1 MTQRKVWI
9 LCDKLTESRVE
20 AGARRTASRKTDCP
34 FKLTVTR
41 SNIDNLWH
49 VVVENSGH
57 NHSASS
63 NPSQHPCHRK
73 LTDEEKSLIES
84 LTRSHVPPKNILLN
98 LLQQN
103 PDTAVV
109 SQDIR
114 NERKRL
120 QKERLN
126 GKNPAEALLDMME
139 DSGYYGYCVEKD
151 VDSNRMTKLFFAH
164 FKGIDLAQAF
174 PEVLL
179 IDCTYRT
186 NIYNMPLLHFAG
198 VTPTG
203 ENFSIGFA
211 LLSAENTF
219 QYAWA
224 LAAFKATVLGD
235 NTAPEVII
243 TDNEDALLNGLHE
256 VYPRVPH
263 ILCRWHVEKNVL
275 KKASEHWRVK

>member
-1 MTQRKVWI
+1 MVWI
-9 LCDKLTESRVE
+9 LCDKSRESHSE
-20 AGARRTASRKTDCP
+20 AGARRSTSRKTDYP

-41 SNIDNLWH
+41 LIDTGLWH
-49 VVVENSGH
+49 VEVKNGKH
-57 NHSASS
+57 NHPALS

-126 GKNPAEALLDMME
+126 SKNPAEALLDMME

-151 VDSNRMTKLFFAH
+151 VDLNRMTKLFFAH

-179 IDCTYRT
+179 IDCTYRK

-198 VTPTG
+198 VTLIG

-219 QYAWA
+219 
-224 LAAFKATVLGD
+224 
-235 NTAPEVII
+235 
-243 TDNEDALLNGLHE
+243 
-256 VYPRVPH
+256 
-263 ILCRWHVEKNVL
+263 
-275 KKASEHWRVK
+275 